1 MVLTKEE
8 KEKILSQIEPC
19 SLYWDNFY
27 VTDSGQVF
35 TYNDETGQTAEEV
48 YQTWLELKNN
58 PPEPKPTTEQLLQA
72 QIDEL
77 QKQSKLK
84 DAQIQALSDRN
95 DFNEDLIAELAMEV
109 YA

>member
-1 MVLTKEE
+1 MLSQEE
-8 KEKILSQIEPC
+8 KEAILRKIEPC
-19 SLYWDNFY
+19 TMFWDRFY
-27 VTDSGQVF
+27 VTEEGQVF
-35 TYNDETGQTAEEV
+35 TCNDETGQSAEEV
-48 YQTWLELKNN
+48 YQAWLELKEN
-58 PPEPKPTTEQLLQA
+58 PPALEPTKEELLQA

-77 QKQSKLK
+77 QKQNKLK